1 MHTLWELS
9 MHRTQIYLDDIIY
22 EYLEK
27 EKRKTKLSFSEII
40 RNNIKQNIQNNY
52 KSIIDKMEKA
62 AGSWENTKESPE
74 QYVRKLRKDRKY
86 DID

>member
-74 QYVRKLRKDRKY
+74 QYIRKLRKDRTY
-86 DID
+86 DIN

>member
-1 MHTLWELS
+1 

-74 QYVRKLRKDRKY
+74 QYIRKLRKDRTY
-86 DID
+86 DIN